1 MARAPDQGSAEAPRG
16 EDASVST
23 TLARGTGRPR
33 GYFAVDGVRVPATTT
48 ILSRFKESGGL
59 LYWANTQ
66 GLEGKTLEEARETAT
81 GTGHLVHSMVEAK
94 IHGQPLP
101 KVNSLDA
108 ISSYQAWLEWWEG
121 SKLTVEATEIALVSE
136 EHRFGGT
143 IDGILRDAKGRL
155 ALGDWKTSA
164 GIYVDY
170 LLQIA
175 AYGLLWD
182 EVNDEKLTGGFH
194 IVRFSKDHG
203 DLEHRHFSHLDDARE
218 MFILLR
224 QAYELDKSVKKR
236 AK

>member
-1 MARAPDQGSAEAPRG
+1 MSAVA
-16 EDASVST
+16 T
-23 TLARGTGRPR
+23 RGTGRPK
-33 GYFAVDGVRVPATTT
+33 GYFAADGVRIPAVTT

-59 LYWANTQ
+59 LYWANQQ
-66 GLEGKTLEEARETAT
+66 GLEGKTLEEAREPAT

-94 IHGQPLP
+94 LHRQPLP
-101 KVNSLDA
+101 EVKSLEA

-136 EHRFGGT
+136 EYRFGGT
-143 IDGILRDAKGRL
+143 IDGILRDSKGRL

-182 EVNDEKLTGGFH
+182 EVNDEKLEGGFH

-203 DLEHRHFSHLDDARE
+203 DLEHRHFSHLEDARD
-218 MFILLR
+218 MFLLLR
-224 QAYELDKSVKKR
+224 QAYELDKTVKKR